1 LVFAPSSLILTNYYL
16 PLSEALAG
24 MEFCTIM
31 KIWTRALITFVVSFL
46 LIGCDQTTKLFATQY
61 LPKEKMD
68 SYLFDVLRV
77 GYTEN
82 IGAFLGLGNNLSEQ
96 ARLWMFVVVIG
107 IFLSGLLWYLITN
120 SKQTMYSLLALSLV
134 FSGGVSNFYD
144 RVVNNGAV
152 IDFLNV
158 GVGTVRTGIFNVA
171 DIAIMAGVFILLLLQ
186 IKPKAQ

>member
-1 LVFAPSSLILTNYYL
+1 C
-16 PLSEALAG
+16 PLNAALAG
-24 MEFCTIM
+24 MEFCIVM
-31 KIWTRALITFVVSFL
+31 KIWTRTLITSSVSFL

-68 SYLFDVLRV
+68 SYFFDLLRV

-96 ARLWMFVVVIG
+96 TRFWVFVVVIG
-107 IFLSGLLWYLITN
+107 IFLAGLLWYLITN
-120 SKQTMYSLLALSLV
+120 SKQSMHSLFALSLV

-158 GVGTVRTGIFNVA
+158 GVGAIRTGIFNVA
-171 DIAIMAGVFILLLLQ
+171 DIAIMVGVFILLVSQ
-186 IKPKAQ
+186 MKPKSQ